1 MAIYLVSYDL
11 NQPGQDYPNVIKA
24 IKTYEH
30 HCQILKSQWLV
41 CSHKMAEDIYNHL
54 RKHIDDT
61 DRLLVCEFTMNAEG
75 WLSSRATDWLKEHR

>member
-1 MAIYLVSYDL
+1 MTIYLVSYDL
-11 NQPGQDYPNVIKA
+11 NKPGQDYPNVVKA
-24 IKTYEH
+24 IKTYEY

-41 CSHKMAEDIYNHL
+41 CSPKMAVDIYNHL

-75 WLSSRATDWLKEHR
+75 QLSDRVLRWIREHR